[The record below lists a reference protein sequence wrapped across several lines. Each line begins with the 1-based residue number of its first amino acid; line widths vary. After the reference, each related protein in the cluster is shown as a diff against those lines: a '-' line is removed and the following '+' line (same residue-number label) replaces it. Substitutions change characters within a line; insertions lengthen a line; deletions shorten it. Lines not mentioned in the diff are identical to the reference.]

1 MSCVEPVMTT
11 RARRAVELL
20 TEKPRTVSQLAYRL
34 KVYEYAIPAIITEAR
49 KLGHVIRKVDK
60 GEYYIP
66 DAEEMDRFEK
76 RNQPWA

>member
-20 TEKPRTVSQLAYRL
+20 TEKPRTVAQLARAL
-34 KVYEYAIPAIITEAR
+34 KVKLYSVSKIITAAR
-49 KLGHVIRKVDK
+49 EFATIRKVDG